1 MGGVAMVLRLS
12 PDPLESGP
20 HATYPMRVSG
30 THGERDRLW
39 VHGIPREVWAERDY
53 EDMQRR
59 LRQYVDDRM
68 HEELERA
75 VAPSGYLERASRN
88 GGTERIAVRTH
99 YTFVLTF
106 DRDATDERVRSMADE
121 WQERVFGPDRR
132 TITAIHRDSD
142 NVHAHGWVDA
152 RLSGGRPWTN
162 GAKVRIPSQTY
173 AREAWAEIY
182 GREFGDELAREYV
195 AKAREKTA
203 ARYAFKR
210 FHEAREAAHERGES
224 FDLRPPPLPARVV
237 LSAARRDE
245 SERDRTA
252 ERTEDMTRDASTQSR
267 DLEGTARGDR
277 RSPAHGSDEG
287 ARPRDVARGRG
298 ADGPCAD
305 RDARGGERGAHVGGH
320 DARRG
325 VEAARGGSVG
335 PQAQAL
341 AARVRDVAKTTRA
354 AVDELAR
361 ASRDLDGREL
371 AGREIERG
379 IER

>member
-106 DRDATDERVRSMADE
+106 DRDATDAQVRSMTDE
-121 WQERVFGPDRR
+121 WQERVFGPNRR
-132 TITAIHRDSD
+132 SIAAIHRDSD
-142 NVHAHGWVDA
+142 NVHSHGWVDA

-182 GREFGDELAREYV
+182 GREYGEELAREYV

-203 ARYAFKR
+203 ARYAFKQY
-210 FHEAREAAHERGES
+210 HEAREAAHERGES
-224 FDLRPPPLPARVV
+224 FDVRPPPLPARVV
-237 LSAARRDE
+237 LSVTRREE
-245 SERDRTA
+245 SERERA
-252 ERTEDMTRDASTQSR
+252 VERTEVVTRDASTQPR
-267 DLEGTARGDR
+267 DFEGAARGDR
-277 RSPAHGSDEG
+277 RPAAHGADE
-287 ARPRDVARGRG
+287 RERTHDVARGR
-298 ADGPCAD
+298 ARDGSYPD
-305 RDARGGERGAHVGGH
+305 RDARGGERGAHVGGR
-320 DARRG
+320 DAARG
-325 VEAARGGSVG
+325 VEAARGGRVG

-341 AARVRDVAKTTRA
+341 AARVRDAAESTRA
-354 AVDELAR
+354 AADELAR
-361 ASRDLDGREL
+361 AGRDLDGREL
-371 AGREIERG
+371 ADREIERG
-379 IER
+379 VER